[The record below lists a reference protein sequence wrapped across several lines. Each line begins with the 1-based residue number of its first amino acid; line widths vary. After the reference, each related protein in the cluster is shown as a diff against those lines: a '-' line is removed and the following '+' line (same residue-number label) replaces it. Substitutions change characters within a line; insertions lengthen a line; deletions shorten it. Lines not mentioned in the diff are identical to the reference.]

1 MGHHKTASPA
11 KPVVLGTGLVA
22 LDVVIADDAT
32 TDPILCAGGTCGNVL
47 IALAFLG
54 WDAYPIARLRSDS
67 ASKRVVERPE
77 TLGSKVGFC
86 LTQRIRQHSSRG
98 AAYSGAWEWGTL
110 P

>member
-1 MGHHKTASPA
+1 MNMGHHKTASPA

-47 IALAFLG
+47 IAHAFLG

-67 ASKRVVERPE
+67 ASKRVIEDLKRWGVKLDFVSLSES
-77 TLGSKVGFC
+77 GSTPVVV
-86 LTQRIRQHSSRG
+86 Q
-98 AAYSGAWEWGTL
+98 
-110 P
+110 